1 MLRAA
6 EMQKK
11 EPGAERQTDVG
22 SVAVER
28 MEAKRT
34 RQMTGHGQFH
44 REKVWEEV
52 NNVKKKMCERQF
64 WGIVLLQDQNTNR
77 EPRSD

>member
-28 MEAKRT
+28 METKRT

-52 NNVKKKMCERQF
+52 NNVKKKKKCVKDNFGE
-64 WGIVLLQDQNTNR
+64 
-77 EPRSD
+77 